1 MLARWAIWPMRRRHR
16 RRYPKEPKGVA
27 MRAAAA
33 AGIVAPIF
41 FTILVV
47 VQSVAQ
53 PDYSQVAQPVSA
65 LAAWP
70 YGWVQNV
77 NFLVT
82 GALVVAFAVALRH
95 GVEQRRHGWIA
106 LALLSASGL
115 GVILVGLVPWRRV
128 DGALVEP
135 AWHGAGAI
143 MTFLGAGLGLIAM
156 SRRMVADPAWRRSA
170 GYVLASGVAIVLL
183 FVILAGFAIEDEMP
197 LHPWAGLLQRIVLAI
212 WLPCIVVLGSKLL
225 RKVASTS

>member
-1 MLARWAIWPMRRRHR
+1 MGYLADAALPS
-16 RRYPKEPKGVA
+16 PALLKEPKGVT
-27 MRAAAA
+27 MKAAAV
-33 AGIVAPIF
+33 AGIVAPIL

-82 GALVVAFAVALRH
+82 GALLIAFAVALH
-95 GVEQRRHGWIA
+95 YGVEQRRHGWIA

-135 AWHGAGAI
+135 AWHGVGAI
-143 MTFLGAGLGLIAM
+143 ATFLGAGLGLMAM
-156 SRRMVADPAWRRSA
+156 SRRMVTDPAWRRSA

-225 RKVASTS
+225 RTTAARQD